1 MAFFLP
7 LLVHPCYSVD
17 TMHAQTNYLFFNEL
31 TQEWEETTLDELAIL
46 DNESTLI
53 CPLSEDGKPGE
64 QTTYGELLKA
74 TAPKPK
80 PQKKAPPA
88 PAPSPAPVPAAPP
101 APEEKHQP
109 VMLSKELEN
118 TIFFTCR
125 VFNMFA
131 LASYYGAWLIYCNTT
146 GDREGL
152 IIAVIIH
159 LTVHLTYL
167 SRKVR

>member
-1 MAFFLP
+1 
-7 LLVHPCYSVD
+7 
-17 TMHAQTNYLFFNEL
+17 MHAQTNYIYFNEL
-31 TQEWEETTLDELAIL
+31 TQEWENTTLEELAIL
-46 DNESTLI
+46 DNEDTLI
-53 CPLSEDGKPGE
+53 CPLGEDGKPGA

-88 PAPSPAPVPAAPP
+88 PAPAPAPVPAAPP

-131 LASYYGAWLIYCNTT
+131 LASYYGAALLYCEIHR
-146 GDREGL
+146 DIAGL
-152 IIAVIIH
+152 IIAIFLHFV
-159 LTVHLTYL
+159 VYMAYL
-167 SRKVR
+167 NQKVR

>member
-1 MAFFLP
+1 M
-7 LLVHPCYSVD
+7 
-17 TMHAQTNYLFFNEL
+17 TTQKYLFFNEL
-31 TQEWEETTLDELAIL
+31 TQEWEETTLDELATL
-46 DNESTLI
+46 DNESALV
-53 CPLSEDGKPGE
+53 CPLKEDGTPGE
-64 QTTYGELLKA
+64 QTTYGALLKA
-74 TAPKPK
+74 AVPKPMT
-80 PQKKAPPA
+80 QKTPA
-88 PAPSPAPVPAAPP
+88 PAPAPAPVPAPP
-101 APEEKHQP
+101 EPEEKPQP

-131 LASYYGAWLIYCNTT
+131 LVTYYGAWLVCCNISR
-146 GDREGL
+146 DREGL